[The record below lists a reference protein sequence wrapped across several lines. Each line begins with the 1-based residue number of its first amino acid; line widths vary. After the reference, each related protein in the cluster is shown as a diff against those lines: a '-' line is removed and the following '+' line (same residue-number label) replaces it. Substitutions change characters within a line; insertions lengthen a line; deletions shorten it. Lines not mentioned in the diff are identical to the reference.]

1 MSQSNNIHTMVL
13 SALLIAVGIL
23 IPIISPIKVI
33 LEPMSFTLASH
44 VAIMIAMFV
53 SPFVAVATACG
64 TTLGFLLYGFPMPV
78 VLRAFSHVVWAFAG
92 AYYLKKHPETLNNV
106 WKSLLYMLGVAL
118 LHGIFEVAIVL
129 PIYVGDP
136 TVDFMY
142 MVMGLVGVGTIVHS
156 CVDMVLSIAVWK
168 VLIKNR
174 SIAAVANVKEADL
187 KFGKEKALQTTSKA

>member
-1 MSQSNNIHTMVL
+1 MVL

-118 LHGIFEVAIVL
+118 LHGIDVYKRQMKNCVFRLA
-129 PIYVGDP
+129 
-136 TVDFMY
+136 
-142 MVMGLVGVGTIVHS
+142 S
-156 CVDMVLSIAVWK
+156 CIGIITK
-168 VLIKNR
+168 QNR
-174 SIAAVANVKEADL
+174 RHNHCL
-187 KFGKEKALQTTSKA
+187 LYTSRCV